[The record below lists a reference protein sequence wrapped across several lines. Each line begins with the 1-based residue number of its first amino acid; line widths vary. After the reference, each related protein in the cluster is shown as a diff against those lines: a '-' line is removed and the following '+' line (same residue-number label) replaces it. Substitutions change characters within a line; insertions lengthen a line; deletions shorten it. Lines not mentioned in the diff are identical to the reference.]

1 MPTEKIISL
10 NNLDRYDK
18 NLKTVAGI
26 LQRSTAY
33 ALGDVVHNKNI
44 YLKCTTAGTTKA
56 ETLDLTGVAKDDT
69 VTDGTVVWTVTSTTG
84 PASGESS
91 GAGLEDWQASHSY
104 KTDELFVYEGQIY
117 KVLNN
122 FTSGATFEETSNIE
136 AYVPQELTSADIEEL
151 INAFSPS
158 GGGGSGSGVI
168 KDVLYEGTQYVTE
181 SHDYL
186 IDSVDL
192 TEYDYLVAEIVCKL
206 YDSVAPNTYSE
217 TLVLLNTTSISRDFN
232 CDIQGFR
239 NGDGGN
245 FFGGGMRVL
254 DNTHI
259 RFSPVT
265 LGSYVE
271 GVCLKKVEGIK
282 FVSSWET
289 VEIGKFVATAPAH
302 YEREQL
308 YTTNKTTITIYP
320 TWININNHGYV
331 LEGQKIID
339 IENADNWD
347 DSTYTSAAQRAGKDF
362 YIYACEPTSNDV
374 PDFIL
379 SANSTIPT
387 GYTADNSRKMGGFH
401 CLCLSVGTI
410 SGHTLSGYN
419 TGEILPN
426 SPWDLKHR
434 AVSENEGMVYIPE
447 VNRWVDIY
455 LTSWDGAKLVSE
467 YNGAFVTGETT
478 HKCHGEKFV
487 EELGLVNK
495 QLLTREEF
503 MVIAKGSNENTAI
516 NGATNPITTGGHV
529 DSNNRRMVS
538 NYGVEDC
545 CGTLWQ
551 WLATTAE
558 NYPGTTW
565 DSNNYYFSG
574 YDWQDK
580 PVYNSTIDSQKYG
593 SCAGL
598 VRRFVSGGSWTNSS
612 LCGSRCVSCNGFGT
626 LVYASIGSRGSSTMR
641 NNT

>member
-18 NLKTVAGI
+18 NLKTIAGI

-33 ALGDVVHNKNI
+33 TLGDVVHNKNI

-56 ETLDLTGVAKDDT
+56 TTLDLTNVTKDDT

-84 PASGESS
+84 TASGESS
-91 GAGLEDWQASHSY
+91 GAGLEDWQANHSY
-104 KTDELFVYEGQIY
+104 RVDELFVYEGQIY

-136 AYVPQELTSADIEEL
+136 AYVPQELTNADIEKL
-151 INAFSPS
+151 INDFIP
-158 GGGGSGSGVI
+158 SGSG
-168 KDVLYEGTQYVTE
+168 GT
-181 SHDYL
+181 
-186 IDSVDL
+186 
-192 TEYDYLVAEIVCKL
+192 
-206 YDSVAPNTYSE
+206 
-217 TLVLLNTTSISRDFN
+217 
-232 CDIQGFR
+232 DIR
-239 NGDGGN
+239 
-245 FFGGGMRVL
+245 RL
-254 DNTHI
+254 
-259 RFSPVT
+259 
-265 LGSYVE
+265 
-271 GVCLKKVEGIK
+271 
-282 FVSSWET
+282 
-289 VEIGKFVATAPAH
+289 VATAPAH

-331 LEGQKIID
+331 LEGTKLID

-362 YIYACEPTSNDV
+362 YIYACEPTSNDA

-387 GYTADNSRKMGGFH
+387 GYTADNSRKIGGFH

-410 SGHTLSGYN
+410 SGHRLSGYN

-447 VNRWVDIY
+447 VNKWVDIY

-558 NYPGTTW
+558 NYPGSTW
-565 DSNNYYFSG
+565 NSNVYYFSG
-574 YDWQDK
+574 YGWQDK
-580 PVYNSTIDSQKYG
+580 PVYNSVIDSQKYG
-593 SCAGL
+593 SCSGL
-598 VRRFVSGGSWTNSS
+598 VRRFISGSSWANSS
-612 LCGSRCVSCNGFGT
+612 SCGSRCVACDGFGARV
-626 LVYASIGSRGSSTMR
+626 LASLGSRGSSTMR

>member
-1 MPTEKIISL
+1 MTKHYSQKDNLITIMKEISKKTPRGIL
-10 NNLDRYDK
+10 NGDTTVGHITWQMYLMRDYLKLDGTPLANASNDYSDLLSFAQDNNLITADTTDNSLFKYD
-18 NLKTVAGI
+18 
-26 LQRSTAY
+26 
-33 ALGDVVHNKNI
+33 
-44 YLKCTTAGTTKA
+44 
-56 ETLDLTGVAKDDT
+56 
-69 VTDGTVVWTVTSTTG
+69 STTDVLTLPDYIDLVLQG
-84 PASGESS
+84 GNTVEEKE
-91 GAGLEDWQASHSY
+91 AGLPNITGEIFEGDSSMSPSSTYGIAKGGIVDSPTSALYHGKDSGVGYFAGGANTGSY
-104 KTDELFVYEGQIY
+104 KGKAVAIDASRSSSIYGNSTTVQPPAITLIPQIKY
-117 KVLNN
+117 RK
-122 FTSGATFEETSNIE
+122 S
-136 AYVPQELTSADIEEL
+136 
-151 INAFSPS
+151 
-158 GGGGSGSGVI
+158 
-168 KDVLYEGTQYVTE
+168 
-181 SHDYL
+181 
-186 IDSVDL
+186 
-192 TEYDYLVAEIVCKL
+192 
-206 YDSVAPNTYSE
+206 
-217 TLVLLNTTSISRDFN
+217 TT
-232 CDIQGFR
+232 
-239 NGDGGN
+239 
-245 FFGGGMRVL
+245 M
-254 DNTHI
+254 
-259 RFSPVT
+259 
-265 LGSYVE
+265 
-271 GVCLKKVEGIK
+271 
-282 FVSSWET
+282 WET

-308 YTTNKTTITIYP
+308 YSTNKTTITIYP

-339 IENADNWD
+339 IINADNWD
-347 DSTYTSAAQRAGKDF
+347 DSIYTSAAQRAGKDF
-362 YIYACEPTSNDV
+362 YIYACEPTSNDA

-379 SANSTIPT
+379 SANSTVPT
-387 GYTADNSRKMGGFH
+387 GYTADNSRKIGGFH

-558 NYPGTTW
+558 NYPGSTW
-565 DSNNYYFSG
+565 DSNVYYFSG
-574 YDWQDK
+574 YNWQDK
-580 PVYNSTIDSQKYG
+580 PVYNSAIDSQKYG
-593 SCAGL
+593 SCYGL
-598 VRRFVSGGSWTNSS
+598 VRRFMSGGSWTDSS
-612 LCGSRCVSCNGFGT
+612 DCGSRCVDCNNFGT
-626 LVYASIGSRGSSTMR
+626 HVSVSIGSRGSSTMR
-641 NNT
+641 NNI